1 MKYILPCVAIMLA
14 FTVKKGFAQNKE
26 VAFASETFGKM
37 TWIRPAKL
45 AYLNATTRDNRVL
58 LNWAIENNK
67 ETNMFEVERST
78 DGKTFKMVG
87 LVFGSELSE
96 LAEYRFFEKLRKGKT
111 FYRLKVIYKNNK
123 AEYSDIIIP

>member
-1 MKYILPCVAIMLA
+1 MKYILPCVVIVLA
-14 FTVKKGFAQNKE
+14 FTVNKGFAQNND
-26 VAFASETFGKM
+26 VAFVSDTFDKTAG
-37 TWIRPAKL
+37 IGPAKL
-45 AYLNATTRDNRVL
+45 AFIKATTSDNRVW
-58 LNWAIENNK
+58 LNWAMENNK